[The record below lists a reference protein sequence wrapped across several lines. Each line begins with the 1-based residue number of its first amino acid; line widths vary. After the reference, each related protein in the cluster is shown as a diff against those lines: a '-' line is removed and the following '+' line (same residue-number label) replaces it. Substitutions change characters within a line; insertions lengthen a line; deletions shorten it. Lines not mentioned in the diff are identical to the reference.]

1 MPGGDALKCIPQR
14 LIAAAALVDREI
26 ALEHRALRSEGG
38 NASLDIGPPC
48 LLQILRGGRL
58 GLFKKIEA
66 DHLHAETTKLDI
78 SVGEARDL
86 SDLGAPS
93 GESFVTLA
101 RIWTDRDRSA
111 DMIEH
116 DPRLREGTR
125 QIDDVAE
132 LGLEDP
138 SVESQ
143 IQRDQRRKAF
153 AEVLV
158 QVQSRPGGPA
168 EALEHR
174 IVAPGRAVANAADA
188 AVGDGDVSLED
199 ALGTRTEAQI
209 DIADDSGDATCRP
222 VIARGTHRC
231 NPAGELGLAK
241 RFQFLRPIA
250 SVHRAGLLV
259 QRRPDVMAAPNISEK
274 VREQVGVARAVVQ
287 MMMGID
293 DRQAGFEDVLG
304 APGEPVF

>member
-1 MPGGDALKCIPQR
+1 MPGDDALKRIPQH
-14 LIAAAALVDREI
+14 LIAAGTLIDREI
-26 ALEHRALRSEGG
+26 ALEHRTLRAERGDTR
-38 NASLDIGPPC
+38 LDIGPPG

-58 GLFKKIEA
+58 GLFKEIEA
-66 DHLHAETTKLDI
+66 NHLHAETAELDI
-78 SVGEARDL
+78 SIREARDL
-86 SDLGAPS
+86 LDLGAPS
-93 GESFVTLA
+93 GEGFVALA
-101 RIWTDRDRSA
+101 RIGTDRDRSA

-125 QIDDVAE
+125 EIDDVAE

-143 IQRDQRRKAF
+143 IQRDERRKAF

-188 AVGDGDVSLED
+188 AVGDGDVSLEH
-199 ALGTRTEAQI
+199 ALGARSEEQI

-222 VIARGTHRC
+222 VIARALIAATPQTNSVSPSDFSSSGPSARYIE
-231 NPAGELGLAK
+231 PAC
-241 RFQFLRPIA
+241 
-250 SVHRAGLLV
+250 SY
-259 QRRPDVMAAPNISEK
+259 S
-274 VREQVGVARAVVQ
+274 VARMLWPLPTSARRS
-287 MMMGID
+287 GN
-293 DRQAGFEDVLG
+293 R
-304 APGEPVF
+304 